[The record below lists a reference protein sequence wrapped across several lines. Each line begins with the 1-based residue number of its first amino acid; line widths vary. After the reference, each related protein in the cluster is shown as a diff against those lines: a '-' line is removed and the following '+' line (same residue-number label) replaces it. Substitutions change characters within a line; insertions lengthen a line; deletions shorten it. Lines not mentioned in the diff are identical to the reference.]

1 MMNLR
6 KFLTS
11 LLPVSNML
19 GLLIVNFIS
28 DGLSLGCLLV
38 FIFIFI
44 SVL

>member
-1 MMNLR
+1 MSLR

-19 GLLIVNFIS
+19 GLVIVNFIS
-28 DGLSLGCLLV
+28 DGLFLGCLFVFV
-38 FIFIFI
+38 FIYI

>member
-6 KFLTS
+6 KFLAS

-19 GLLIVNFIS
+19 GLVIFSFIS
-28 DGLSLGCLLV
+28 DGLSLGCLFV